1 MFTRSATV
9 RAFPTRICLLVL
21 LFSLFQGVS
30 CPKFVCCTSVQLLSE
45 LFPAWNSTA
54 CTSVQPLS
62 GLFLPGIR
70 LLVLLFSLC
79 QGCFLPEMCL
89 HVILFSY
96 CQGCFCLEFVCCPTV
111 QHLSRLF
118 LPGIRLL
125 PTVHSVQHLSGL
137 FLSGIC
143 LLLYCSASV
152 GAVPA
157 WDSSAALL
165 FTKSVQLLSERFL
178 PGFRLLALPF
188 SLFQGCFLPKICLP
202 SYCSDAVRAV
212 PA

>member
-1 MFTRSATV
+1 MSACPTVQPLSGRFLPEICLLYFCSATV
-9 RAFPTRICLLVL
+9 RA
-21 LFSLFQGVS
+21 VS
-30 CPKFVCCTSVQLLSE
+30 CLKFDCLYFCSASVRAV
-45 LFPAWNSTA
+45 PAWNSTA
-54 CTSVQPLS
+54 CT
-62 GLFLPGIR
+62 
-70 LLVLLFSLC
+70 LFSLC

-89 HVILFSY
+89 HVILFSF